1 MSRRPYIF
9 LDESGNLDFGP
20 KGTRHFALTSV
31 SMERPFEIFRALD
44 EYKYDCIENGLNIE
58 YFHCYDDSRSV
69 RRAVFDLIASSPN
82 DLRVDSLV
90 VDKSEIDPNM
100 RVAARFYP
108 EILGRLLR
116 EAISSELATGGIE
129 EIVAITD
136 SIPINKR
143 RGEVEK
149 AARTTLSRTLP
160 EVKYRVMHHR
170 SRSHYGLQIADYC
183 CWAIFRKRE
192 IGDETWRDRIA
203 PIIRNESKISAA
215 EIARRLE

>member
-31 SMERPFEIFRALD
+31 SMERPFEICRALD
-44 EYKYDCIENGLNIE
+44 EYKYDCIENGLSIE

-100 RVAARFYP
+100 RAAARFYP
-108 EILGRLLR
+108 ETPHWVIQ
-116 EAISSELATGGIE
+116 
-129 EIVAITD
+129 V
-136 SIPINKR
+136 
-143 RGEVEK
+143 
-149 AARTTLSRTLP
+149 AARIQR
-160 EVKYRVMHHR
+160 RRFRIR
-170 SRSHYGLQIADYC
+170 S
-183 CWAIFRKRE
+183 
-192 IGDETWRDRIA
+192 
-203 PIIRNESKISAA
+203 
-215 EIARRLE
+215 